1 MQNEMLLIQLITLF
15 GVMFVFLLLRFPVY
29 YSIGAAAI
37 VFAIVYPGTV
47 PTEVIGQGFIQGVNK
62 NTFVAIIFY
71 FLLGEIMNSGGI
83 TDRLL
88 RFAQAAMGHV
98 TGALSH
104 INIIASVIF
113 AGVSGSA
120 AADTACIGSMMIPM
134 MIKQGYPPAYAAA
147 ITQCSAII
155 GPIIPPSAAIVLI
168 ATFMN
173 VSVRKLL
180 VAGIIPGLMIGV
192 FELVASYI
200 ICKKRNYPKDEWRGW
215 RLVWKEFKSAGW
227 ALLLPFVVCYC
238 LVAGVGTII
247 EVGAVACLYG
257 YFISIFVYREMKL
270 KDFIKTLTGAAVQI
284 ARILSI
290 IAAAGAFTWIIASCG
305 FGAWF
310 AKKAVEVGTTSTE
323 VAFFCMLVI
332 FIAGM
337 ILDVNVIQMA
347 IIPIMLPTIFA
358 TGVDNVMFGVVAIIT
373 CMLGLNTPPVGQLI
387 YMTASI
393 ANCNSALVVKES
405 IPYIFV
411 VILVIIILTL
421 CPTLVSW
428 LPNLV
433 F

>member
-1 MQNEMLLIQLITLF
+1 MQNNMLLIQLIVLF
-15 GVMFVFLLLRFPVY
+15 GVMFAFLLLRFPVF
-29 YSIGAAAI
+29 YSIGAAVC
-37 VFAIVYPGTV
+37 VFAVIYPGTV
-47 PTEVIGQGFIQGVNK
+47 PTEVIGQGFIQGICK

-120 AADTACIGSMMIPM
+120 AADTACIGSMLIPM
-134 MIKQGYPPAYAAA
+134 MKKQGYPPEYAAA

-173 VSVRKLL
+173 VSVRRLL
-180 VAGIIPGLMIGV
+180 VGGIVPGLIIGL
-192 FELVASYI
+192 FELVTSYV
-200 ICKKRNYPKDEWRGW
+200 ICKKRNYPKDKWHGW
-215 RLVWKEFKSAGW
+215 KLVWKEFKSAFW
-227 ALLLPFVVCYC
+227 ALILPIVVCYC

-247 EVGAVACLYG
+247 EIGAIACLYA
-257 YFISIFVYREMKL
+257 YIISIFIYKDMKL
-270 KDFIKTLTGAAVQI
+270 KDFVKTFMGAAVQI

-290 IAAAGAFTWIIASCG
+290 IAAAGAFTWLISSVG
-305 FGAWF
+305 FGKWF
-310 AKKAVEVGTTSTE
+310 AAKAIEVGSTSTE
-323 VAFFCMLVI
+323 VALFCMLVI

-347 IIPIMLPTIFA
+347 IIPIMLPTVFA
-358 TGVDNVMFGVVAIIT
+358 TGVDTTMFGVVAIIT

-393 ANCNSALVVKES
+393 AECNSALVVKES
-405 IPYIFV
+405 VPYIV
-411 VILVIIILTL
+411 AVILVILLLTV
-421 CPTLVSW
+421 CPQIVSF

-433 F
+433 C

>member
-1 MQNEMLLIQLITLF
+1 
-15 GVMFVFLLLRFPVY
+15 
-29 YSIGAAAI
+29 
-37 VFAIVYPGTV
+37 
-47 PTEVIGQGFIQGVNK
+47 
-62 NTFVAIIFY
+62 
-71 FLLGEIMNSGGI
+71 
-83 TDRLL
+83 
-88 RFAQAAMGHV
+88 
-98 TGALSH
+98 
-104 INIIASVIF
+104 
-113 AGVSGSA
+113 
-120 AADTACIGSMMIPM
+120 
-134 MIKQGYPPAYAAA
+134 
-147 ITQCSAII
+147 
-155 GPIIPPSAAIVLI
+155 
-168 ATFMN
+168 MN

-180 VAGIIPGLMIGV
+180 VGGIVPGIMIGA

-200 ICKKRNYPKDEWRGW
+200 ICKKRNYPKDEWHGW
-215 RLVWKEFKSAGW
+215 KLVWKEFKSAVW

-247 EVGAVACLYG
+247 EVGAIACLYG
-257 YFISIFVYREMKL
+257 YIISIFVYRDMKL
-270 KDFIKTLTGAAVQI
+270 KDFIKTFMGAAVQI

-310 AKKAVEVGTTSTE
+310 AKKAVEVGTTSTQ
-323 VAFFCMLVI
+323 VALFCMFVI

-347 IIPIMLPTIFA
+347 IIPIMLPTVFA
-358 TGVDNVMFGVVAIIT
+358 TGVDTIMFGVVAIIT

-393 ANCNSALVVKES
+393 ANCNSALVIKES
-405 IPYIFV
+405 IPYIIA

-421 CPTLVSW
+421 CPALVSW